1 MNSRWN
7 NICIPIYIHGDE
19 DNEMNANIF
28 KDDDQ
33 SSNRDSKSIPWWQRV
48 LRLLAQRHHAF

>member
-1 MNSRWN
+1 MSV
-7 NICIPIYIHGDE
+7 
-19 DNEMNANIF
+19 NIF